1 MTYAQIIEH
10 LVEAWGVA
18 HRSLSG
24 KAARA
29 QDYLCQQAEKYQR
42 LADEI
47 AEALAKTAAR
57 PLHLG
62 PRVRGLSPRHPPP
75 VSDIGLDR
83 MSRMNVLDVRVFVR
97 AWRHGPGQSVG
108 IGVPRISCPSP
119 TGSGNV
125 QDEGGRRP
133 VVMRRT
139 SGSTP
144 LSSPTSIERP
154 WASIG
159 RGSEVPAREEK
170 RPMRTVR
177 VQLVT
182 VVALAAIA
190 WSLPARAANITII
203 GHVSGYGYQ
212 FTNFDGP
219 TPNAAGTTINGISNN
234 GTVVG
239 FSTPDGATLNN
250 FTANP
255 LTSTSATLLN
265 INGSP
270 VAMANGINTAGTVVG
285 SDGNNNAFTLSGRTM
300 STPTSRI
307 PACRP
312 PRSGSTTMA

>member
-1 MTYAQIIEH
+1 
-10 LVEAWGVA
+10 
-18 HRSLSG
+18 
-24 KAARA
+24 
-29 QDYLCQQAEKYQR
+29 
-42 LADEI
+42 
-47 AEALAKTAAR
+47 
-57 PLHLG
+57 
-62 PRVRGLSPRHPPP
+62 
-75 VSDIGLDR
+75 
-83 MSRMNVLDVRVFVR
+83 MNVLDFRVFVR

-133 VVMRRT
+133 GGNAPDIGVHT
-139 SGSTP
+139 S
-144 LSSPTSIERP
+144 SSPTSIERP

-177 VQLVT
+177 AQLVT

-239 FSTPDGATLNN
+239 FTTPRRGHLEQLHGQPAHVHVGHLAQYQRIDRRHGQRDQYGGHGRRQRRQQQCVHALGRQCQHLH
-250 FTANP
+250 P
-255 LTSTSATLLN
+255 ERRHRRP
-265 INGSP
+265 SP
-270 VAMANGINTAGTVVG
+270 
-285 SDGNNNAFTLSGRTM
+285 
-300 STPTSRI
+300 
-307 PACRP
+307 
-312 PRSGSTTMA
+312 SGSTTTA